1 VTFNASASYDPNGN
15 ITSYEWDFGDETTG
29 AGNITTHT
37 YGETGTYTVTLN
49 VTDSDGLWDTESK
62 NVTCMQAAEL
72 CVEVVVGSIH
82 FRGEIAE
89 FYVLTSFMGEAVNA
103 TQINARLYHGGT
115 LLDDLSGSVEN
126 VATGLYRVPYTIPV
140 DAPAGT
146 YVLVVNASFF
156 TQNGISLE
164 SFLLSSTLTDQN
176 ASITGIEG
184 DIATI
189 LTDVGAI
196 KVDLI
201 AINATLVGME
211 GTIAIISS
219 TIGEFTAPA
228 DTICATLTAIEGTVV
243 TIDSTLGSIEA
254 DIEDINA
261 KLTAINE
268 TVGIVKT
275 DLMGLIEVELDKIN
289 ATIGDIQDGLVTITS
304 TLGDIQLDLA
314 DVKDDISFE
323 LISVI
328 GDIEEG
334 LVDVTAAITDA
345 EGNILLELGQVE
357 VRLEDIN
364 ATLVIIDGSLVT
376 IRTDIGTIEG
386 TITSIR
392 GDIATIE
399 TDIGVIKAI
408 LEEWTGVT
416 TSSITT
422 PVGTFD
428 IMVLTN
434 STLEGP
440 VTFSDNA
447 LTMIVSGQTG
457 TTGIL
462 NVKIPRQLL
471 VGIGSNIDEFAV
483 TINGR
488 RASFTY
494 AEEAEVYTVRIVYT
508 HSTQTIKIYLA
519 GSQPPPQP
527 LWTLLTVALAI
538 AVTTI
543 VTTRYILRMR
553 KKPIKP
559 KYARIM
565 HAQVHAFMQ

>member
-1 VTFNASASYDPNGN
+1 
-15 ITSYEWDFGDETTG
+15 
-29 AGNITTHT
+29 
-37 YGETGTYTVTLN
+37 
-49 VTDSDGLWDTESK
+49 
-62 NVTCMQAAEL
+62 MQTAEL

-103 TQINARLYHGGT
+103 TQINARLYYSGT

-126 VATGLYRVPYTIPV
+126 ITEGLYRVPYTIPP
-140 DAPAGT
+140 DAPVGT
-146 YVLVVNASFF
+146 YVMVVKASFF
-156 TQNGISLE
+156 ARRGISIN
-164 SFLLSSTLTDQN
+164 SFLLSPTLTDQN
-176 ASITGIEG
+176 ALITNIEG
-184 DIATI
+184 DVATI

-196 KVDLI
+196 KVNLT
-201 AINATLVGME
+201 AIDATLVGME

-254 DIEDINA
+254 DIEDINTEIISIDGT
-261 KLTAINE
+261 LVTIQ
-268 TVGIVKT
+268 TSI
-275 DLMGLIEVELDKIN
+275 GLIETNVTAIN
-289 ATIGDIQDGLVTITS
+289 ATIVDVQAGLVTINS
-304 TLGDIQLDLA
+304 TLGDIKLNLNA
-314 DVKDDISFE
+314 VSVK
-323 LISVI
+323 LVSVQ

-334 LVDVTAAITDA
+334 VANITGAITDA
-345 EGNILLELGQVE
+345 EGNILAELGEVE

-376 IRTDIGTIEG
+376 IRTDIGTIKG

-471 VGIGSNIDEFAV
+471 VGIGSNIDEFVV
-483 TINGR
+483 TINDR